1 MDSYGGY
8 EAMDTDDSGPK
19 VTIRETTPTTI
30 KFALSNTNL
39 ALANSL
45 RRVMLA
51 EIPTIAIDLVE
62 IEANTSVLADEFLA
76 HRLGLIPLS
85 TKGVE
90 ELLYSAD
97 CPNCEEFCEHCS
109 VILRLSAANRNSDQN
124 LKVFARDLFVEAV
137 GANAH
142 LYNARNGGTGVPHS
156 EELPPRG
163 APIILDP
170 ANQGALICQLRRG
183 QEIRMKCIAKKGIA
197 KEHAKWAPTAA
208 IGFEY
213 DPWNKLRHTTLWY
226 ETDAKAEWPRPAKNG
241 TWEEEP
247 QEGDKFDYDAEPNK
261 FYIELEGTGVM
272 TPDNI
277 LHSGIRVLQA
287 KLAGIIRD
295 LDAGAEGGNAG
306 GDFGGG
312 FSPVQDPMMGNAA
325 GAGTAYGGGQT
336 AYGGGATAY
345 GGQTPNFGAQTVYGQ
360 ATPYGQHGGGR
371 GY

>member
-1 MDSYGGY
+1 MDHHYGGGFDG
-8 EAMDTDDSGPK
+8 MDPDDSGPK
-19 VTIRETTPTTI
+19 VTIRDTTPTTI

-62 IEANTSVLADEFLA
+62 IEANTSVLADEFIA

-85 TKGVE
+85 TRDVDD
-90 ELLYSAD
+90 LLYSAD
-97 CPNCEEFCEHCS
+97 CPSCEEFCDNCS

-124 LKVFARDLFVEAV
+124 LKVFARDLFVESV
-137 GANAH
+137 GGNE
-142 LYNARNGGTGVPHS
+142 LYGRNGVS
-156 EELPPRG
+156 SADELPPRG
-163 APIILDP
+163 APIIMDP
-170 ANQGALICQLRRG
+170 AKQGALICQLRRG

-208 IGFEY
+208 IAFEY

-226 ETDAKAEWPRPAKNG
+226 ETDAKAEWPAPAKNG
-241 TWEEEP
+241 GWEEEP

-272 TPDNI
+272 SPDNI
-277 LHSGIRVLQA
+277 LHAGIRVLQG

-295 LDAGAEGGNAG
+295 LSAGDKGADMG
-306 GDFGGG
+306 GDFGGL
-312 FSPVQDPMMGNAA
+312 SPQQDLMAN
-325 GAGTAYGGGQT
+325 GAQT
-336 AYGGGATAY
+336 AYGGQSAYGGVTQY
-345 GGQTPNFGAQTVYGQ
+345 GGQTPGYGAQTVYGQ

>member
-1 MDSYGGY
+1 MDQYGGY
-8 EAMDTDDSGPK
+8 DGMDTDDSGPK

-90 ELLYSAD
+90 DLLYSAD
-97 CPNCEEFCEHCS
+97 CPSCEEFCDNCS

-124 LKVFARDLFVEAV
+124 LKVFARDLFVEAT

-142 LYNARNGGTGVPHS
+142 LYNGRNAGAS
-156 EELPPRG
+156 SADDLPPRG
-163 APIILDP
+163 APILLDP
-170 ANQGALICQLRRG
+170 KEQGALICQLRRG

-226 ETDAKAEWPRPAKNG
+226 ETDAKAEWPAPAKNG
-241 TWEEEP
+241 AWEEEP

-272 TPDNI
+272 SPDNI

-295 LDAGAEGGNAG
+295 LDAGAEGANAG
-306 GDFGGG
+306 GDFGG
-312 FSPVQDPMMGNAA
+312 FSPPVDPMAN
-325 GAGTAYGGGQT
+325 GATTAYGGQTAYGGLTAYGGGQT
-336 AYGGGATAY
+336 PGH
-345 GGQTPNFGAQTVYGQ
+345 GAQTVYGQ